1 MAKDQVVRLYREAQ
15 SNPSL
20 RQTLNTAPNM
30 ESFVNMA
37 NQKGIS
43 FTLDEWKEMMNFSV
57 EELECELSEIPG
69 I

>member
-1 MAKDQVVRLYREAQ
+1 MAKEQVARLFREAKT
-15 SNPSL
+15 NLAL
-20 RQTLNTAPNM
+20 RETLNTAPNPQ
-30 ESFVNMA
+30 SFVKMA
-37 NQKGIS
+37 NQKGFS